1 MTDYKA
7 KVDFYETLDKQEL
20 IERLTSKDAQ
30 LLSCEKEVDRL
41 NEYVQIMELQGEG
54 KEKTLHEAMMEGYE
68 EEKKNET

>member
-41 NEYVQIMELQGEG
+41 NEYVQIMELQ
-54 KEKTLHEAMMEGYE
+54 KQ
-68 EEKKNET
+68 NETQ